1 MKARIFLYLFIFAL
15 LYSIFQFVNTKRYS
29 EVKEKEITELEQH
42 LHKAEADLES
52 YKVISEDGK
61 GDGFTLQSN
70 TNAKEFFEDQN
81 IDVDS
86 LAADIENQLISKNEP
101 KKDNPLVPYSGAH
114 GRAMHINRIK
124 ILNNRWIIAEF
135 TDGIYWGE
143 ALISYYLDEKNQ
155 LQFDTQDGVLYGSQ

>member
-1 MKARIFLYLFIFAL
+1 MKARIFLYLFIFAF

-29 EVKEKEITELEQH
+29 EAKEKEIAELEEH
-42 LHKAEADLES
+42 LHSVEADLES
-52 YKVISEDGK
+52 YKVISEEGK

-70 TNAKEFFEDQN
+70 TNAKEFFEDQD

-86 LAADIENQLISKNEP
+86 LATEIERQLIAKNKP
-101 KKDNPLVPYSGAH
+101 RQDNPLIPYAAEH

-135 TDGIYWGE
+135 TDGVFWGE
-143 ALISYYLDEKNQ
+143 ALISYYLDENNQ
-155 LQFDTQDGVLYGSQ
+155 LQFDTKDGVLYNH